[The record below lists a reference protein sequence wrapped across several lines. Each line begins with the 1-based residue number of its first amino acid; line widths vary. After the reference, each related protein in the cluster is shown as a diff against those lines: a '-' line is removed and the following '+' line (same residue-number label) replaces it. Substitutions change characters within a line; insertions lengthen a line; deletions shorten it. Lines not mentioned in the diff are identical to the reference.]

1 MKKIYIIL
9 GLLIYVWSSF
19 AQENLKKEIFA
30 FTDSTEIIIRNGR
43 KLVVD
48 KTVSGDHKG
57 AIQTLNY
64 LKNNVDEK
72 YVIFY
77 PVEELLISLA
87 NRNFPLFLYDAKN
100 YNSLMED
107 KTKTFQFENIIDE
120 VHKYLGFE
128 VPLISEDVKKS
139 NLSPTDKEFIQLY
152 IRYYSNDDYN
162 DLNKDIKKYI
172 KSNQN
177 SEYADF
183 LKQLKHSTTTGRMDI
198 LMGYGNEFLNGNISN
213 YFSKHLHTLNLEVDG
228 FVNQLYLSLFLSGSV
243 NKAVSK
249 YDLPIQETD
258 LIHLKGEKVSS
269 MKYGIKVGRKIYST
283 KTIDLFPYLSLGGYD
298 MNSRSSVIDDDSS
311 DPENTLTSTF
321 FAGIGASC
329 DIVLKKWKKKNWY
342 DPEGFIFVRP
352 NLGYDNFFTNDNI
365 SKGGDFYVSVLFGL
379 SLSGK

>member
-1 MKKIYIIL
+1 MKKTYIIL
-9 GLLIYVWSSF
+9 GLLLYVWNIS
-19 AQENLKKEIFA
+19 AQNNLKNEIFA

-87 NRNFPLFLYDAKN
+87 NRNFPLFLYDVKN

-107 KTKTFQFENIIDE
+107 KTKTFQFDNILDE
-120 VHKYLGFE
+120 IHKYLGFE
-128 VPLISEDVKKS
+128 ISMISEEVKNS

-152 IRYYSNDDYN
+152 IRYYSNDEHS

-172 KSNQN
+172 KSNPD

-183 LKQLKHSTTTGRMDI
+183 LKQLKLSTTTGRMDI
-198 LMGYGNEFLNGNISN
+198 LMGYGNEFLNGNITN
-213 YFSKHLHTLNLEVDG
+213 YFSTHLQTLGLEVDG
-228 FVNQLYLSLFLSGSV
+228 FVNRLYLSLFFSGSI
-243 NKAVSK
+243 NKAVSNI
-249 YDLPIQETD
+249 DLPIQDTD
-258 LIHLKGEKVSS
+258 LIHLKGGKVSS
-269 MKYGIKVGRKIYST
+269 MKYGIKVGRKIFSNQ
-283 KTIDLFPYLSLGGYD
+283 TIDLFPYLSIGGYD
-298 MNSRSSVIDDDSS
+298 MNSRSSVVDHDAS
-311 DPENTLTSTF
+311 DLKNTLTSTF
-321 FAGIGASC
+321 FAGVGASC
-329 DIVLKKWKKKNWY
+329 DIVLKKWQKKNLY

-352 NLGYDNFFTNDNI
+352 SIGYDNFFTNNDI
-365 SKGGDFYVSVLFGL
+365 SKGGDFYLSVLLGI
-379 SLSGK
+379 SIGAK